1 MQRGFV
7 VNGWDI
13 DVDGVEFVTGL
24 VGLAMQ
30 DMSKDV
36 EAYGTDVQSAAAS
49 AGTVSGFY
57 CGPAPTGAVG
67 AALALF
73 AEGTAQDVAML
84 AARAAKS
91 VNGAHEATGYYIL
104 GDEEMAAQAQHRAL
118 AAPEVDLPGR
128 GDGGGHK

>member
-1 MQRGFV
+1 MS
-7 VNGWDI
+7 GWDI
-13 DVDGVEFVTGL
+13 DVDGVAFVTGL
-24 VGLAMQ
+24 VGLAMR
-30 DMSKDV
+30 DLGTDV
-36 EAYGTDVQSAAAS
+36 EAYGTDMESAAVS
-49 AGTVSGFY
+49 AGTVAGVSG
-57 CGPAPTGAVG
+57 GPAPTGAVG

-73 AEGTAQDVAML
+73 AEGTAQEVAIL